1 MFTIETLGGSTRGIQ
16 TKNKIADLGHHL
28 DCLEDVDYVVDPPPL
43 RGHLLG
49 QVVQRDLAP
58 LRGRDLSREAGYELV
73 AQQSQG
79 LVLSGYL
86 REKEEFVHV
95 RTL

>member
-1 MFTIETLGGSTRGIQ
+1 MDTINLRGY
-16 TKNKIADLGHHL
+16 KIADLGHHL

-49 QVVQRDLAP
+49 QVVQGDLAP
-58 LRGRDLSREAGYELV
+58 LRGRHLSREAGYELV

-86 REKEEFVHV
+86 KKKKEEFVYV
-95 RTL
+95 RP